1 VLVSPRYPEEI
12 MSDAPDT
19 APKAGEPPASGTPD
33 PGGTPPRAGGSPK
46 AGRDHAVNVV
56 LWQVLFLNLLVAVL
70 KLVFGSL
77 SGALSMV
84 ADGFHST
91 LDASSNVVGLIG
103 LRIARRAPDAD
114 HPYGHRKFEALAALG
129 ISLFLFIT
137 CYEILTSVASRFRG
151 SHVVEPHLVTF
162 ATMIVTI
169 AVNLFVTRYER
180 REGNRLRS
188 MILLADARHTQS
200 DVFASLGVI
209 ASLVAAVLNFSM
221 LDLLVAVSIAGFI
234 AYSGYSIVSGA
245 FSVLA
250 DSQMVDP
257 DEVIRVATRVE
268 GVAHA
273 HRVRSRGLPD
283 DIHVDLHLH
292 VPPEMTVEQ
301 AHLLA
306 HEASARIRN
315 EIPGVT
321 DVVIHVEPHDEH
333 ED

>member
-1 VLVSPRYPEEI
+1 
-12 MSDAPDT
+12 MTAAPDSS
-19 APKAGEPPASGTPD
+19 PKARAATP
-33 PGGTPPRAGGSPK
+33 AGGSTK
-46 AGRDHAVNVV
+46 AGRDHSVNVV
-56 LWQVLFLNLLVAVL
+56 LWRVLFLNLLVAVL

-103 LRIARRAPDAD
+103 LRIARRAPDED

-137 CYEILTSVASRFRG
+137 CYEILTSVVARFRG
-151 SHVVEPHLVTF
+151 AHVVEPHPVTF
-162 ATMIVTI
+162 AVMAGTI
-169 AVNLFVTRYER
+169 IVNLFVTRYER

-200 DVFASLGVI
+200 DVFASLGVV
-209 ASLVAAVLNFSM
+209 ASLVAAVLNVSAI
-221 LDLLVAVSIAGFI
+221 DLVVAVAIAGFI
-234 AYSGYSIVSGA
+234 AYSGYTIVSGA
-245 FSVLA
+245 FTVLA

-257 DEVIRVATRVE
+257 DDVIRAATGVE
-268 GVAHA
+268 GVAHV

-292 VPPEMTVEQ
+292 VSPQMTVER

-306 HEASARIRN
+306 HEASTRIRE

>member
-1 VLVSPRYPEEI
+1 
-12 MSDAPDT
+12 
-19 APKAGEPPASGTPD
+19 
-33 PGGTPPRAGGSPK
+33 
-46 AGRDHAVNVV
+46 
-56 LWQVLFLNLLVAVL
+56 
-70 KLVFGSL
+70 VFGTL
-77 SGALSMV
+77 AGALSMV

-103 LRIARRAPDAD
+103 LRIARRAPDED

-129 ISLFLFIT
+129 ISLFLFVT
-137 CYEILTSVASRFRG
+137 CYEILTSVVSRFRG
-151 SHVVEPHLVTF
+151 THVVEPHLVTF
-162 ATMIVTI
+162 ATMVGTI
-169 AVNLFVTRYER
+169 LVNLFVTRYER

-200 DVFASLGVI
+200 DVFASLGVV

-221 LDLLVAVSIAGFI
+221 LDLVVAVSIAGFI
-234 AYSGYSIVSGA
+234 AYSGYAIVSGA
-245 FSVLA
+245 FTVLA

-257 DEVIRVATRVE
+257 DEVVRVATRVE

-292 VPPEMTVEQ
+292 VPPEMTVER

-306 HEASARIRN
+306 HEASSKIRD

>member
-1 VLVSPRYPEEI
+1 

-19 APKAGEPPASGTPD
+19 APKAAEPPLSGTA
-33 PGGTPPRAGGSPK
+33 PRAGRPRK
-46 AGRDHAVNVV
+46 AGRDHAVSVV
-56 LWQVLFLNLLVAVL
+56 LWRVLFLNLLVAVL

-103 LRIARRAPDAD
+103 LRVARQAPDED

-137 CYEILTSVASRFRG
+137 CYEILTSVVSRFRE

-162 ATMIVTI
+162 ATMIGTI
-169 AVNLFVTRYER
+169 IVNVFVTRYER

-188 MILLADARHTQS
+188 MILLADAKHTQS
-200 DVFASLGVI
+200 DIFASLGVL
-209 ASLVAAVLNFSM
+209 ASLVAAMLNFSV
-221 LDLLVAVSIAGFI
+221 LDLVVAVSIAGFI
-234 AYSGYSIVSGA
+234 AYSGYTIVSGA
-245 FSVLA
+245 FTVLA

-268 GVAHA
+268 GVAHV

-283 DIHVDLHLH
+283 DIHVDFHLH
-292 VPPEMTVEQ
+292 VPPDMTVEQ

-306 HEASARIRN
+306 HEASARIRD